1 MPRSNAARRIREVS
15 RPTHEVGSRAKTTIS
30 ISRELLD
37 YADRRAMERG
47 ATRSQVIE
55 DLLADALRGEQD
67 EVAAEGYAFFAK
79 ESEEFAQRAAPL
91 LGEVLADAR
100 EEG

>member
-1 MPRSNAARRIREVS
+1 MPRSKAARRIREVS

-30 ISRELLD
+30 ISREMLD
-37 YADRRAMERG
+37 YADRRATERG
-47 ATRSQVIE
+47 VTRSQVIE
-55 DLLADALRGEQD
+55 ELLADALRGEQD

-79 ESEEFAQRAAPL
+79 ESEGAAHRAAPL
-91 LGEVLADAR
+91 LGEVPADAR